1 MGFGQEFLKTCYLVL
16 RFDAKCILISLLLE
30 SLSGGMVD
38 AEDLKSSDRKIV
50 RVQVPSRAPVP
61 M

>member
-1 MGFGQEFLKTCYLVL
+1 M
-16 RFDAKCILISLLLE
+16 E

-50 RVQVPSRAPVP
+50 RVQVPSRAPRFEYASHLFVS
-61 M
+61 